1 MTEAPVVSPAFRHN
15 ARVIAPPPLNVKK
28 GSDEWKLF
36 KQMWT
41 NYCIVARLSDDEED
55 YKRALSQHT
64 LGQEGLIEYN
74 EMQPEENHTLDDIIN
89 AFDNQTTTSST
100 SPVKP
105 MRKKNVFDK
114 RDQKTDESMEDYIA
128 ALRTL
133 ASTCIFFFLCV

>member
-1 MTEAPVVSPAFRHN
+1 MSGN
-15 ARVIAPPPLNVKK
+15 CL
-28 GSDEWKLF
+28 

-64 LGQEGLIEYN
+64 LGQEGLTVYN

-100 SPVKP
+100 SSVKP
-105 MRKKNVFDK
+105 MRKKK
-114 RDQKTDESMEDYIA
+114 
-128 ALRTL
+128 
-133 ASTCIFFFLCV
+133 CVRQAGPEN